1 MRIKFNLYK
10 DGKKRAFTM
19 SYDDGQ
25 IHDLRLIEIFNKY
38 GIKGTFNL
46 NANNIDK
53 PGYVTAKD
61 VATKYVGHEVACH
74 GLTHQYFERIPRE
87 ELICEVIEDR
97 RRLEEI
103 CNYPVNGLAY
113 PYGTLSEDVKNELR
127 ALGILYARG
136 TEKTKDFELKEIPPQ
151 DFLNWH
157 PTVEHRDPK
166 MFELLDHFLHAKKTR
181 PLSMFY
187 IYGHSYS
194 FNDDN
199 NWDLMERICEY
210 AGGDPDT
217 WYATNIEIYNYITAL
232 WQLRFNVERTVV
244 YNPTCLDLWIEA
256 DKRPYCIPAGKTIRL
271 TKGDQS

>member
-25 IHDLRLIEIFNKY
+25 IHDLRLIEIFNRY

-53 PGYVTAKD
+53 EGYVTSED
-61 VATKYVGHEVACH
+61 VRTKYVGHEVACH
-74 GLTHQYFERIPRE
+74 GFTHQYFERIPRE
-87 ELICEVIEDR
+87 ELIREVLEDR
-97 RRLEEI
+97 QVLEKLTG
-103 CNYPVNGLAY
+103 YPVNGMAY
-113 PYGTLSEDVKNELR
+113 PYGTLSEDVKSELR

-136 TEKTKDFELKEIPPQ
+136 VVKTRDYELFNVPPKDFLCW
-151 DFLNWH
+151 N
-157 PTVEHRDPK
+157 PTAEHRDPQ
-166 MFELLDHFLHAKKTR
+166 MFELLDGFFREGRVR
-181 PLSMFY
+181 PLSLFY

-194 FNDDN
+194 FHDDN
-199 NWDLMERICEY
+199 NWELMERICAR

-217 WYATNIEIYNYITAL
+217 WYATNIEIYNYLTAL

-244 YNPTCLDLWIEA
+244 YNPTALDLWIEA
-256 DKRPYCIPAGKTIRL
+256 DRMPYKIPAGATVNL
-271 TKGDQS
+271 AQ

>member
-46 NANNIDK
+46 NAQNIDRA
-53 PGYVTAKD
+53 GYVTSQD
-61 VATKYVGHEVACH
+61 VREKYAGHEIASH
-74 GLTHQYFERIPRE
+74 GFTHQYFERIPTE
-87 ELICEVIEDR
+87 ELIHEIVEDR
-97 RRLEEI
+97 RVLEQL
-103 CNYPVNGLAY
+103 CGYPVCGCAY
-113 PYGTLSEDVKNELR
+113 PYGTHSDQAVETLK
-127 ALGILYARG
+127 ALGIRYARTIKVTG
-136 TEKTKDFELKEIPPQ
+136 DFSLNEVPPR
-151 DFLNWH
+151 DLMRWN
-157 PTVEHRDPK
+157 PTVEHRDPR
-166 MFELLDHFLHAKKTR
+166 MFDLLNRFFSVRVR
-181 PLSMFY
+181 PLSLFY

-194 FNDDN
+194 FHDDD
-199 NWDLMERICEY
+199 NWDLIERICKR

-217 WYATNIEIYNYITAL
+217 WYATNIEICDYLTAL

-256 DKRPYCIPAGKTIRL
+256 DRKPYKIPAGATVHL
-271 TKGDQS
+271 DTVNN

>member
-10 DGKKRAFTM
+10 DGKRRAFTM

-53 PGYVTAKD
+53 EGYVTAED
-61 VATKYVGHEVACH
+61 VRTKYVGHEVACH
-74 GLTHQYFERIPRE
+74 GFTHHYFERIPRE
-87 ELICEVIEDR
+87 ELIREVLEDR
-97 RRLEEI
+97 QVLEKLTD
-103 CNYPVNGLAY
+103 YPVNGMAY

-136 TEKTKDFELKEIPPQ
+136 ITKTQDFELNNVPPK
-151 DFLNWH
+151 DFLCWN

-166 MFELLDHFLHAKKTR
+166 MFELLDRFFREGKMR
-181 PLSMFY
+181 PLALFY
-187 IYGHSYS
+187 IWGHSYS
-194 FNDDN
+194 FHDDN
-199 NWDLMERICEY
+199 NWDLIERICAR

-217 WYATNIEIYNYITAL
+217 WYATNIEIYNYLTAL
-232 WQLRFNVERTVV
+232 WQLRFTAARDVV
-244 YNPTCLDLWIEA
+244 YNPTALDLWIEV
-256 DKRPYCIPAGKTIRL
+256 DRNPVMIPAGKTVRL
-271 TKGDQS
+271 DQ

>member
-46 NANNIDK
+46 NAQNIDRE
-53 PGYVTAKD
+53 GFVTSED
-61 VATKYVGHEVACH
+61 VKRAYVGHEIAIH
-74 GLTHQYFERIPRE
+74 GFTHQYFERIPRE
-87 ELICEVIEDR
+87 ELIHEILEDR
-97 RRLEEI
+97 RVLESL
-103 CNYPVNGLAY
+103 CGYPVCGCAY
-113 PYGTLSEDVKNELR
+113 PFGTLSEEVKQELR

-136 TEKTKDFELKEIPPQ
+136 AVKTRDYEMFNVPPKDFYAW
-151 DFLNWH
+151 N
-157 PTVEHRDPK
+157 PTVEHRDPN
-166 MFELLDHFLHAKKTR
+166 MFTLLDGFFREGKLR
-181 PLSMFY
+181 PLSLFY

-194 FNDDN
+194 FHDDN
-199 NWDLMERICEY
+199 NWDLIERICAR

-217 WYATNIEIYNYITAL
+217 WYATNIEIYNYFQAL

-244 YNPTCLDLWIEA
+244 YNPTALDLWIEA
-256 DKRPYCIPAGKTIRL
+256 DRKPYKIPAGATVHL
-271 TKGDQS
+271 DA

>member
-46 NANNIDK
+46 NSNNIGK
-53 PGYVTAKD
+53 PGYVTAED
-61 VATKYVGHEVACH
+61 ICSKYVGHEVASH
-74 GLTHQYFERIPRE
+74 GLTHHYFERIPRE
-87 ELICEVIEDR
+87 ELICEVMEDR
-97 RRLEEI
+97 RRLESI
-103 CNYPVNGLAY
+103 CGYPVNGLAY

-127 ALGILYARG
+127 ALGICYARG
-136 TEKTKDFELKEIPPQ
+136 TVKTRDYELGNVPPH
-151 DFLNWH
+151 DFLAWN

-166 MFELLDHFLHAKKTR
+166 MFELLDGFLRKEKVR
-181 PLSMFY
+181 PLSLFY

-199 NWDLMERICEY
+199 NWDLMERICER
-210 AGGDPDT
+210 AGNDPDT
-217 WYATNIEIYNYITAL
+217 WYATNIEIYDYLTAL
-232 WQLRFNVERTVV
+232 WQLRFTAARDAV
-244 YNPTCLDLWIEA
+244 YNPTCLDLWIEV
-256 DKRPYCIPAGKTIRL
+256 DRKPVMIPAGKLTRL
-271 TKGDQS
+271 GGN